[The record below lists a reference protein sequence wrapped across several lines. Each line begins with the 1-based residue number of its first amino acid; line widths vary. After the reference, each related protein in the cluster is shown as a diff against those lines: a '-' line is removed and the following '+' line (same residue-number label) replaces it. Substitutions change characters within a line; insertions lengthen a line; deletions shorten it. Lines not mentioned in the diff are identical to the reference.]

1 MAHQDLKENAPR
13 TVLMSAEAT
22 SLEYNMAAAAFFEE
36 CRHKSPKNSEKQS
49 KLLQQRNLTSYRRD
63 AADSL

>member
-22 SLEYNMAAAAFFEE
+22 TLEYNMAAAAFFEE
-36 CRHKSPKNSEKQS
+36 CRMSSQKSQKF
-49 KLLQQRNLTSYRRD
+49 
-63 AADSL
+63 